1 MKRIAYGYAAAGFG
15 LTGAYFTV
23 AGGSVDA
30 RAVIYQ
36 AMALGAA
43 ITVVAGIWVH
53 RPTNRAPWYLF
64 AGGLLLWSAGDG
76 YWNSYQWFLGKAAP
90 YPSPAEAL
98 YITAYPLFAA
108 GVLTLMRG
116 WGRAHLRDI
125 LDGSIVSV
133 SAAVVIW
140 VLLIGPLARGS
151 TLSVFGTGA
160 SVGETVGDVLVLA
173 ALAQLVTRQ
182 RKSNLALRCI
192 GVSIVLALVSDYVY
206 AYLNLNS
213 SYASG
218 MLVDAGWLIGYT
230 LFGAAA
236 LHPSMRSIG
245 ALPAAAPTLS
255 RLRLASLG
263 AALLTPPVAL
273 VIQSASSAPSDT
285 RVICVGAILTVLLV
299 GWRVWL
305 LSREREQVQA
315 ELTRQNDRLLE
326 LDQMKDELIA
336 LVSHELRTPLTSIVG
351 YLELIGD
358 DDGGRLSGEQRRHL
372 AVAER
377 NAQRLIHL
385 VSDLLLT
392 AQLRSGRL
400 SLQTQELDLAALAEE
415 CVASATP
422 LAQERSIRLSYT
434 SGGHARVAADSN
446 RLAQVIDNLLSN
458 ALKFTP
464 EGGSV
469 DVSVREQLGRVVV
482 EVSDTGIGIPDA
494 EQPKLFTPFFRA
506 GSAIEHAIHG
516 TGLGLS
522 IVKGIVE
529 AHGGT
534 ITLSNRV
541 PAGSTFRVDLP
552 TARIAHQELEY
563 AA

>member
-1 MKRIAYGYAAAGFG
+1 MKRVAYGYAAAGFG
-15 LTGAYFTV
+15 LTVAYFTV
-23 AGGSVDA
+23 AGGNVDA
-30 RAVIYQ
+30 RAAIYQ
-36 AMALGAA
+36 AMGVAAA
-43 ITVVAGIWVH
+43 ITVLAGIWVH
-53 RPTNRAPWYLF
+53 HPSNRAPWYLF

-76 YWNSYQWFLGKAAP
+76 YWNSYEWFLGKAAP
-90 YPSPAEAL
+90 YPSPADAL
-98 YITAYPLFAA
+98 YIAAYPLLAA

-125 LDGSIVSV
+125 LDGAIVSV

-151 TLSVFGTGA
+151 TLSAFGTGA
-160 SVGETVGDVLVLA
+160 LVGSTVGDVLVLA
-173 ALAQLVTRQ
+173 ALAQLVTRR

-192 GVSIVLALVSDYVY
+192 GASIGLTLVSDYVY
-206 AYLNLNS
+206 AYLNLNAT
-213 SYASG
+213 YTSG
-218 MLVDAGWLIGYT
+218 ILIDAGWLLGYT

-245 ALPAAAPTLS
+245 ALPVAAPTLS
-255 RLRLASLG
+255 RLRMAGLG

-273 VIQSASSAPSDT
+273 VVQSASSAPSDT
-285 RVICVGAILTVLLV
+285 REIGVGATLTVLLV

-305 LSREREQVQA
+305 LSREREQVQV
-315 ELTRQNDRLLE
+315 ELTRHNTRLLE

-351 YLELIGD
+351 YLELIA
-358 DDGGRLSGEQRRHL
+358 DGGGELSEEQRRHL

-385 VSDLLLT
+385 VSDLLLA
-392 AQLRSGRL
+392 AQVRAGRL
-400 SLQTQELDLAALAEE
+400 SLQTDELDVAALADE
-415 CVASATP
+415 CVASAGP
-422 LAQERSIRLSYT
+422 LAQERDIRLSYR
-434 SGGHARVAADSN
+434 SHGDARVVADSN

-469 DVSVREQLGRVVV
+469 DVSVRAELGRILV
-482 EVSDTGIGIPDA
+482 EVSDTGIGIAEA

-506 GSAIEHAIHG
+506 DSAVEHAIPG

-534 ITLSNRV
+534 ITLSSRL
-541 PAGSTFRVDLP
+541 PEGSTFRVDLP
-552 TARIAHQELEY
+552 AAAIAHTQLEY

>member
-1 MKRIAYGYAAAGFG
+1 MKRVSHVYAAVGIGLTVAYFTAAAGNI
-15 LTGAYFTV
+15 
-23 AGGSVDA
+23 DA

-36 AMALGAA
+36 AMALSAG
-43 ITVVAGIWVH
+43 ITVLAGIWVH
-53 RPTNRAPWYLF
+53 RPSNRAPWYLF

-76 YWNSYQWFLGKAAP
+76 YWNSYQWFLGKEAP
-90 YPSPAEAL
+90 YPSPADVFYLA
-98 YITAYPLFAA
+98 AYPLLAA

-116 WGRAHLRDI
+116 WGRAQLRDI
-125 LDGSIVSV
+125 LDAAIVSV

-151 TLSVFGTGA
+151 TLSALGTGA
-160 SVGETVGDVLVLA
+160 SVGTTVGDVLLLA
-173 ALAQLVTRQ
+173 ALAQLAMRR
-182 RKSNLALRCI
+182 RKSNLALRWI
-192 GVSIVLALVSDYVY
+192 GLSIGLTLVSDYVY

-213 SYASG
+213 TYTSG
-218 MLVDAGWLIGYT
+218 MLIDAGWLVGYT

-236 LHPSMRSIG
+236 LHPSMKSIG

-255 RLRLASLG
+255 RLRLAGLG
-263 AALLTPPVAL
+263 VVLLAPPVAL
-273 VIQSASSAPSDT
+273 MVQSTESAPTDT
-285 RVICVGAILTVLLV
+285 LEIGIGATLTVLLV
-299 GWRVWL
+299 AWRVWL
-305 LSREREQVQA
+305 LSRERERAQA

-326 LDQMKDELIA
+326 LDRMKDELIA

-351 YLELIGD
+351 YLELIAE
-358 DDGGRLSGEQRRHL
+358 GGGELSAEQRKHL

-385 VSDLLLT
+385 VSDLLLA
-392 AQLRSGRL
+392 AQVRAGRL
-400 SLQTQELDLAALAEE
+400 SLQTDELNVAALAEE
-415 CVASATP
+415 SVASAKP
-422 LAQERSIRLSYT
+422 LAQERDIRLSYR
-434 SGGHARVAADSN
+434 SRGDARLVADSN

-469 DVSVREQLGRVVV
+469 DVSVRAELGSIVI
-482 EVSDTGIGIPDA
+482 EVSDTGIGIAEA
-494 EQPKLFTPFFRA
+494 EQSKLFTPFFRA
-506 GSAIEHAIHG
+506 DSAVEHSIAG

-534 ITLSNRV
+534 ITLSSRV
-541 PAGSTFRVDLP
+541 PDGSTFRVDLP
-552 TARIAHQELEY
+552 TAGISHAELEY

>member
-1 MKRIAYGYAAAGFG
+1 MKRVSHVYAAVGIGLTVAYFTAAAGNI
-15 LTGAYFTV
+15 
-23 AGGSVDA
+23 DA
-30 RAVIYQ
+30 RAAIYQ
-36 AMALGAA
+36 AMALSAA
-43 ITVVAGIWVH
+43 ITVLAGIWVH
-53 RPTNRAPWYLF
+53 RPSNRAPWYLF

-76 YWNSYQWFLGKAAP
+76 YWNSYQWFLGKEAP
-90 YPSPAEAL
+90 YPSPADVFYLA
-98 YITAYPLFAA
+98 AYPLFAA

-116 WGRAHLRDI
+116 WGRAQLRDI
-125 LDGSIVSV
+125 LDAAIVSV

-151 TLSVFGTGA
+151 TLSALGTGA
-160 SVGETVGDVLVLA
+160 SVGTTVGDVLLLA
-173 ALAQLVTRQ
+173 ALAQLAMRR
-182 RKSNLALRCI
+182 RKSNLALRWI
-192 GVSIVLALVSDYVY
+192 GLSIGLTLVSDYVY

-213 SYASG
+213 TYTSG
-218 MLVDAGWLIGYT
+218 MLIDAGWLVGYT

-236 LHPSMRSIG
+236 LHPSMKSIG

-255 RLRLASLG
+255 RLRLAGLG
-263 AALLTPPVAL
+263 VVLLAPPVAL
-273 VIQSASSAPSDT
+273 MVQSTESAPTDT
-285 RVICVGAILTVLLV
+285 LEIGIGATLTVLLV
-299 GWRVWL
+299 AWRVWL
-305 LSREREQVQA
+305 LSRERERAQA

-326 LDQMKDELIA
+326 LDRMKDELIA

-351 YLELIGD
+351 YLELIAE
-358 DDGGRLSGEQRRHL
+358 GGGELSAEQRKHL

-385 VSDLLLT
+385 VSDLLLA
-392 AQLRSGRL
+392 AQVRAGRL
-400 SLQTQELDLAALAEE
+400 SLQTDELNVAALAEE
-415 CVASATP
+415 SVASAKP
-422 LAQERSIRLSYT
+422 LAQERDIRLSYR
-434 SGGHARVAADSN
+434 SRGDARLVADSN

-469 DVSVREQLGRVVV
+469 DVSVRAELGSIVI
-482 EVSDTGIGIPDA
+482 EVSDTGIGIAEA
-494 EQPKLFTPFFRA
+494 EQSKLFTPFFRA
-506 GSAIEHAIHG
+506 DSAVEHSIAG

-534 ITLSNRV
+534 ITLSSRV
-541 PAGSTFRVDLP
+541 PDGSTFRVDLP
-552 TARIAHQELEY
+552 TAGISHAELEY

>member
-1 MKRIAYGYAAAGFG
+1 MKRVAYGYAAVGFG
-15 LTGAYFTV
+15 LTVAYFTA
-23 AGGSVDA
+23 AGGSVDT

-36 AMALGAA
+36 VMAIGSA
-43 ITVVAGIWVH
+43 ITVLAGVWVH
-53 RPTNRAPWYLF
+53 RPSNRAPWYLF

-98 YITAYPLFAA
+98 YIAAYPLLAA

-116 WGRAHLRDI
+116 WGRAQLRDI

-140 VLLIGPLARGS
+140 VLLIGPVARGS
-151 TLSVFGTGA
+151 TLSVLGTGA
-160 SVGETVGDVLVLA
+160 SIGETVGDVLVLA
-173 ALAQLVTRQ
+173 ALAQLVTRR

-192 GVSIVLALVSDYVY
+192 GASIGLALVSDYVY

-213 SYASG
+213 TYASG
-218 MLVDAGWLIGYT
+218 MLVDAGWLLGYT

-236 LHPSMRSIG
+236 LHPSMKSIG

-263 AALLTPPVAL
+263 AALLAPPVAL
-273 VIQSASSAPSDT
+273 IVQSGSSAPSDT
-285 RVICVGAILTVLLV
+285 LEIGIGATLTVLLV

-305 LSREREQVQA
+305 LSREREQAQV
-315 ELTRQNDRLLE
+315 ELTKQNDRLLE
-326 LDQMKDELIA
+326 LDRMKDELIA

-358 DDGGRLSGEQRRHL
+358 GGGGLSEEQRHHL

-385 VSDLLLT
+385 VSDLLLA
-392 AQLRSGRL
+392 AQVRAGRM
-400 SLQTQELDLAALAEE
+400 SLQTHELDVAALTEE
-415 CVASATP
+415 CVASARP
-422 LAQERSIRLSYT
+422 LAQERDIRLSY
-434 SGGHARVAADSN
+434 SSNGDARVAADSN

-469 DVSVREQLGRVVV
+469 DVSVRAEPGRILV
-482 EVSDTGIGIPDA
+482 EVSDTGIGIAEA
-494 EQPKLFTPFFRA
+494 EQSKLFTPFFRA
-506 GSAIEHAIHG
+506 DSAVEHAIAG

-534 ITLSNRV
+534 ITISSRV
-541 PAGSTFRVDLP
+541 PKGSTFRVDLP
-552 TARIAHQELEY
+552 TAGISHAELEY

>member
-1 MKRIAYGYAAAGFG
+1 
-15 LTGAYFTV
+15 L
-23 AGGSVDA
+23 
-30 RAVIYQ
+30 
-36 AMALGAA
+36 
-43 ITVVAGIWVH
+43 
-53 RPTNRAPWYLF
+53 
-64 AGGLLLWSAGDG
+64 
-76 YWNSYQWFLGKAAP
+76 
-90 YPSPAEAL
+90 
-98 YITAYPLFAA
+98 
-108 GVLTLMRG
+108 
-116 WGRAHLRDI
+116 
-125 LDGSIVSV
+125 
-133 SAAVVIW
+133 
-140 VLLIGPLARGS
+140 
-151 TLSVFGTGA
+151 
-160 SVGETVGDVLVLA
+160 LA
-173 ALAQLVTRQ
+173 ALGQLVTRR

-192 GVSIVLALVSDYVY
+192 GVSIVLTLVGDYVY

-213 SYASG
+213 AYTSG
-218 MLVDAGWLIGYT
+218 MLVDAGWLLGYT

-236 LHPSMRSIG
+236 LHPSMLSVG
-245 ALPAAAPTLS
+245 SLPAAAPTLS

-273 VIQSASSAPSDT
+273 VVQSASSSAPTDT
-285 RVICVGAILTVLLV
+285 QEIGVGAILTVLLV

-315 ELTRQNDRLLE
+315 ELTRQNKRLLE

-358 DDGGRLSGEQRRHL
+358 DGGGTLSEEQRRHL

-377 NAQRLIHL
+377 NAQRLIGL

-392 AQLRSGRL
+392 AQLRAGRL
-400 SLQTQELDLAALAEE
+400 SLQTQQLDLAALAEE

-422 LAQERSIRLSYT
+422 IAQERSIRLSYT
-434 SGGHARVAADSN
+434 SAGNARVAADAN
-446 RLAQVIDNLLSN
+446 RLAQVIDNLLTN

-469 DVSVREQLGRVVV
+469 DVLVREELGRVIA
-482 EVSDTGIGIPDA
+482 EVSDTGIGIPEA
-494 EQPKLFTPFFRA
+494 EQPKLFTPFFRSD
-506 GSAIEHAIHG
+506 SAIEHAIQG

-541 PAGSTFRVDLP
+541 PEGSTFRVELP
-552 TARIAHQELEY
+552 AAGIAHEQLEK